1 MAEVCVVNASPLIF
15 LSRGGH
21 LPLLRSVAA
30 QVWVPHAVAEELRVR
45 GADDV
50 TVSQLEKVPATKNR
64 EAGILPRFGGWHH
77 FSHQPAVAM
86 DGTAGVNKERA
97 KGLEPSTSSLGS

>member
-50 TVSQLEKVPATKNR
+50 TVRREKVPATKNR

-77 FSHQPAVAM
+77 FSRQPAVAM
-86 DGTAGVNKERA
+86 DGTAGVKTERA